1 MKLLNPAWKITFVI
15 IISLFCFSAKS
26 QSPVILSSSPVGVHC
41 ESMTAR
47 LQINLINGTLSEMGV
62 IWGTNSALVNSS
74 TLGTLIGVT
83 KSSRSIGTAPLG
95 IHPIEL
101 ADLSPATTYYYK
113 AYATNENGTTYGSV
127 ITQATTGACPEYYS
141 CSSPDTWDTDASC
154 STPGDVPTSSSICY
168 MRHDWSNTSFDYTTN
183 LSLIAFGYFASVLP
197 YRMVVQSGGVA
208 FQNGANFTAGFQ
220 LEVQAGGVYG
230 HNGSIDL
237 DAGTSGKIT
246 RLHNE
251 GAVLLAGSFTN
262 NLTLE
267 SFGDFCVTGTFQNQL
282 TEGASVN
289 GFFAQNMTT
298 PTDYFTDATYG
309 GGDGTP
315 SMTSLIA
322 LPVELIS
329 FNAYP
334 VNDNQGILSWTTATE
349 VNASHFNIYSSTD
362 GVNWVLVGVVP
373 ASGNSI
379 DQIDYEFDVFKTS
392 GNEATFY
399 KLSEVDM
406 DGFETDLR
414 ISNIL
419 WSLQQPIVSYNRRSR
434 ILSAISSEGKS
445 FNQILIRNSSGQIVY
460 QESFKGENRFRQITI
475 PSLSK
480 GVYFAQL
487 FSGVI
492 MYSSKF
498 LF

>member
-1 MKLLNPAWKITFVI
+1 
-15 IISLFCFSAKS
+15 
-26 QSPVILSSSPVGVHC
+26 
-41 ESMTAR
+41 MTAR
-47 LQINLINGTLSEMGV
+47 LQINLTNGTLSEMGI
-62 IWGTNSALVNSS
+62 IWGTNSGLVNSS
-74 TLGTLIGVT
+74 TLGTLTGVT
-83 KSSRSIGTAPLG
+83 KTSRSIGTTPLG
-95 IHPIEL
+95 VHPIEL
-101 ADLSPATTYYYK
+101 ADLSPSTTYYYK
-113 AYATNENGTTYGSV
+113 AYATNENGTTYGSLV
-127 ITQATTGACPEYYS
+127 TQATTAACSEYYS
-141 CSSPDTWDTDASC
+141 CSSPDTWDTDANC

-168 MRHDWSNTSFDYTTN
+168 MRHDWSNSSFDYTTN
-183 LSLIAFGYFASVLP
+183 LSLIAFGNFASVLP

-237 DAGTSGKIT
+237 DAGKSGKIT
-246 RLHNE
+246 RLQNE

-289 GFFAQNMTT
+289 GILAQNMTT

-315 SMTSLIA
+315 CMTSLIA

-334 VNDNQGILSWTTATE
+334 VIDNEGILSWTTATE
-349 VNASHFNIYSSTD
+349 INASHFNIYSSTD
-362 GVNWVLVGVVP
+362 GVNWVLAGVVP

-379 DQIDYEFDVFKTS
+379 DQVDYEFCVFNTS

-414 ISNIL
+414 VSNIL
-419 WSLQQPIVSYNRRSR
+419 WSLQQPIVNYNPESR
-434 ILSAISSEGKS
+434 ILSAINSEGKS

-460 QESFKGENRFRQITI
+460 RESFKEKNRFTQISV
-475 PSLSK
+475 PSFSK
-480 GVYFAQL
+480 GVYFLQL
-487 FSGVI
+487 FSGGS
-492 MYSSKF
+492 MCSKK
-498 LF
+498 LML